1 MDTSRKSFK
10 KRFPNLSRELELG
23 VNKVPI
29 DSVRTDPS
37 VAEQS
42 VSDEFQ
48 NYTPNAADF
57 IRRCETEKQ
66 AEEIIFYLEK
76 RGELTKENADALRTQ
91 LKKQG
96 LRSFGPKKEEDYYF
110 RHGGL
115 C

>member
-1 MDTSRKSFK
+1 M
-10 KRFPNLSRELELG
+10 
-23 VNKVPI
+23 
-29 DSVRTDPS
+29 
-37 VAEQS
+37 
-42 VSDEFQ
+42 
-48 NYTPNAADF
+48 
-57 IRRCETEKQ
+57 
-66 AEEIIFYLEK
+66 EK